1 MSSRLNYFFALLLFC
16 ALVLASTLYTVRE
29 GQKGILEFLG
39 KIVVDEQQQPIV
51 YGPGLHWKWPFVNRI
66 RIFDTRLQ
74 TLNEEVGRRSSSDM
88 GGNARIVTQEKKDV
102 IVDYY
107 VKWRIVDLAKF
118 LTSTQGDYLYAEK
131 LLKKIVSDSIRGEF
145 GKRTITDVVSGERTD
160 IMKILR
166 GKATQPAAELGVA
179 VNDVRIKKID
189 LPNEVSKSVYQRMRT
204 EREKKAN
211 EHRGQGRS
219 KASVIRA
226 EADRKVIEIT
236 AQAESD
242 AKRIKGEGDA
252 LAAKLYANAYKANP
266 DFYIF
271 YRSLQAYR
279 NTFRNKDDILV
290 LRPEDNQFFKYFS
303 LKNFKDNS

>member
-1 MSSRLNYFFALLLFC
+1 MSSRLNYFFALLLFV

-51 YGPGLHWKWPFVNRI
+51 SDPGLHWKWPFVNRV

-74 TLNEEVGRRSSSDM
+74 TLNEEVGRRSSSQM

-107 VKWRIVDLAKF
+107 VKWRITNLAKF
-118 LTSTQGDYLYAEK
+118 LTSTQGDYLYAEN
-131 LLKKIVSDSIRGEF
+131 LLKKIVSDSIRAEF

-166 GKATQPAAELGVA
+166 GKAKSPAAELGVI

-189 LPNEVSKSVYQRMRT
+189 LPQAVSKSVYQRMRT

-226 EADRKVIEIT
+226 EADRRVIEIT

-242 AKRIKGEGDA
+242 AKRIQGEGDGI
-252 LAAKLYANAYKANP
+252 AAKIYGDVYKLDP
-266 DFYIF
+266 EFYEF
-271 YRSLQAYR
+271 YRSLEAYR
-279 NTFRNKDDILV
+279 HTFNKKDDLLV
-290 LRPEDNQFFKYFS
+290 LRPEDNDFFKHFS
-303 LKNFKDNS
+303 LKNAKSAR